1 MTESQI
7 TLILADAE
15 RSMKKAIDSLQQ
27 ELARFSTKASS
38 DLISNVLVDCYGT
51 PTPVMQIATVS
62 TINID
67 TITIRPLERTILKS
81 IEKSISEAHL
91 GVILQNDGQMIRLTI
106 PKLTEQS
113 RLEMVKKTR
122 RCGEDAKAS
131 IKRGGQIAIEDFTEA
146 VNNGLS
152 EDIAKQKEAEI
163 LALTKQYTEQ
173 IGIIVEAKVKNIMT
187 V

>member
-27 ELARFSTKASS
+27 ELARFSAKASG

-51 PTPVMQIATVS
+51 STPVMQIATVS
-62 TINID
+62 TID
-67 TITIRPLERTILKS
+67 AQTITIQPWEKPMLKG
-81 IEKSISEAHL
+81 IEKSIVDANL
-91 GVILQNDGQMIRLTI
+91 GFKLQNDGQMIRLAI

-113 RLEMVKKTR
+113 RQEMVKKVR